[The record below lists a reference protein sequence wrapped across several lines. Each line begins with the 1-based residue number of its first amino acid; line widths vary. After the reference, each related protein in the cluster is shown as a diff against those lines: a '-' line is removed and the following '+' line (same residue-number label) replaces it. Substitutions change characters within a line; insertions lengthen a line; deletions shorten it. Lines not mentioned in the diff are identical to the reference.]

1 MTHLVTARLSRT
13 AVAVALS
20 IVLQPAIAA
29 TNDEAAVVVTATRIP
44 TRTDKLLSDVSVLS
58 REEIEQAGQSSLEQ
72 LLARQPGVEYAAN
85 GSAGASSSLY
95 IRGTESGHALVL
107 IDGQRVGSA
116 TLGSLSWSRIPLSQ
130 IERIEILRGPASAL
144 YGSDAIGGVVQIFT
158 RRGGD
163 GMQFHAEAGVG
174 SDGMRSA
181 NAGLMGGSDGWR
193 VSLSGGSSRTAGFS
207 NIRNPANKGF
217 NPDRDGFRQENATAN
232 VAYAPAKGHEIGL
245 TLFHSDGTNKYDSGM
260 TVAAGAKDY
269 ENALIVQSYSGYLK
283 NALTDRWS
291 STLRYGLTTD
301 DSTNF
306 SNGAISSS
314 TRTEQNQ
321 TSWMNDL
328 RLPMGTLLLGWEDL
342 QQTISGT
349 AAYTLKARTI
359 RSWLAGWTTE
369 YDDHRFQANLRRD
382 DNSQFGGRNTGS
394 LAYGYRFTPAWRASA
409 NFGTAFRAPTFNDLY
424 YPLDF
429 GYVGNPNLQPESAR
443 NREFALHHKSTIG
456 QVSATWYRND
466 VKNLIS
472 WSGATSPVNVGKAR
486 IEGLTLA
493 YAGYLA
499 GYDVA
504 GSVDLLDAKD
514 ASTGKRL
521 ARRASERLNLSLGRS
536 VGAWEWRGEWQAV
549 GARYDNNSNTTR
561 LGGYTLVNM
570 NGSYAMTKD
579 WSVFGR
585 INNLFNKRY
594 ELVADYGTPGTNLF
608 VGLRYQPK

>member
-1 MTHLVTARLSRT
+1 MFIRHSRT
-13 AVAVALS
+13 VIAVALS
-20 IVLQPAIAA
+20 IVFQPVFATTAA
-29 TNDEAAVVVTATRIP
+29 VDEAAVVVTATRIP
-44 TRTDKLLSDVSVLS
+44 TRSDKLLSDVSVLY
-58 REEIEQAGQSSLEQ
+58 REEIELAGQSTLEQ

-116 TLGSLSWSRIPLSQ
+116 TLGALSWSRIPLSQ

-158 RRGGD
+158 RRGED
-163 GMQFHAEAGVG
+163 GMRFHAEAGVG
-174 SDGMRSA
+174 SDDMYSA
-181 NAGLMGGSDGWR
+181 NAGLTGGKDGWR
-193 VSLSGGSSRTAGFS
+193 VSLSGGSIRTAGFS

-217 NPDRDGFRQENATAN
+217 NPDRDGFHQESATAN
-232 VAYAPAKGHEIGL
+232 VAYAPTKGHEIGI
-245 TLFHSDGTNKYDSGM
+245 TLFHSDGTNKYDSGT

-269 ENALIVQSYSGYLK
+269 ENALIVQSYAGYLK
-283 NALTDRWS
+283 NAITDRWS

-301 DSTNF
+301 DSTNYT
-306 SNGAISSS
+306 NGAVSSS

-321 TSWMNDL
+321 TSWMNDV
-328 RLPMGTLLLGWEDL
+328 RLPVGTLLLGWEDL

-349 AAYTLKARTI
+349 AAYTLKGRTI

-369 YDDHRFQANLRRD
+369 HDAHRFQANLRRD

-394 LAYGYRFTPAWRASA
+394 LAYGYQFTPAWRASM

-424 YPLDF
+424 YPLNF

-443 NREFALHHKSTIG
+443 NREFALHHKSAIG

-472 WSGATSPVNVGKAR
+472 WSGLTSPVNVGRAR

-493 YAGYLA
+493 YAGYLG
-499 GYDVA
+499 GYDV
-504 GSVDLLDAKD
+504 GGNLDLLDAKD

-521 ARRASERLNLSLGRS
+521 ARRANERLNLSLGKS
-536 VGAWEWRGEWQAV
+536 VGAWEWRGEWQVV
-549 GARYDNNSNTTR
+549 GARYDDNGNTVR
-561 LGGYTLVNM
+561 LGGYTLTNFH
-570 NGSYAMTKD
+570 GSYAIAKD
-579 WSVFGR
+579 WSLFGR

-594 ELVADYGTPGTNLF
+594 ELAADFGTPGANLF
-608 VGLRYQPK
+608 LGLRYQPK